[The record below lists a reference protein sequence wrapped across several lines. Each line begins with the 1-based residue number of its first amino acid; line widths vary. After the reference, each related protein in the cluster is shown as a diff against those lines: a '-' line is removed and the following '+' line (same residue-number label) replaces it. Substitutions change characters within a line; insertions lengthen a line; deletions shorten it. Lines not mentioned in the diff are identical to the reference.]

1 MTFVFSGTKDGRIII
16 QELLKM
22 GHNVIASTATEYGGQ
37 LIEHNPN
44 LEVIS
49 KKLDKQDMIDTMRKN
64 NIKLVIDATHPYA
77 AEVSKNAI
85 ESSSY
90 LDIPYLRY
98 ERKTT
103 IINNVIKFSN
113 YNELVNW
120 LKDKEGNILLTIGSN
135 NLDIFSNELDI
146 NKLYVR
152 VLPTTNVIKKCENL
166 GFKPKQIIGLQGPF
180 SKQFNEI
187 IYKNYDIKYMVTKD
201 SGKVGGTIEKIEA
214 AEESGVKVLMLDRPH
229 IEYPVVFNE
238 IDDLI
243 IKVKEDYFK

>member
-1 MTFVFSGTKDGRIII
+1 MIFVFSGTKDGRIII
-16 QELLKM
+16 QKLLKM

-37 LIEHNPN
+37 LIALNPN
-44 LEVIS
+44 LKVIS

-64 NIKLVIDATHPYA
+64 NVKLVIDATHPYA

-90 LDIPYLRY
+90 LDIPYIRY

-113 YNELVNW
+113 YDKLVNW

-135 NLDIFSNELDI
+135 NLDIFSNKLDTNRI
-146 NKLYVR
+146 FTR
-152 VLPTTNVIKKCENL
+152 VLPTTNVIKKCETL
-166 GFKPKQIIGLQGPF
+166 GFKPKQILGLQGPF
-180 SKQFNEI
+180 SKKFNKI
-187 IYKNYDIKYMVTKD
+187 IYKDYDIKYMVTKD

-214 AEESGVKVLMLDRPH
+214 ADESGVTVLMIERPK
-229 IEYPVVFNE
+229 IDYPIVFHE

-243 IKVKEDYFK
+243 INIKEIVS